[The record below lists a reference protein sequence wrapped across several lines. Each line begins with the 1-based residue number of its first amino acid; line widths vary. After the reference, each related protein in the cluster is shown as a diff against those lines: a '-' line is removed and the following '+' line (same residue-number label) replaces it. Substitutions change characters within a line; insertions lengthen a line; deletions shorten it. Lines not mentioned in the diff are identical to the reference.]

1 VEEAEIE
8 LKIVGIQKKRGVD
21 KMGNPVTEKLP
32 DWLDE
37 MLQDLSQMEG
47 LFGYTTIMDF
57 GDVYTDGDVKKL
69 RKLNDDCIEEYE
81 VSGKLSEKTKQK
93 IKYIIEN
100 RIKNSQHKL
109 ANWKKDLWRNKDVI

>member
-1 VEEAEIE
+1 
-8 LKIVGIQKKRGVD
+8 
-21 KMGNPVTEKLP
+21 MGNPVTEKLP